1 VPDDYEMVP
10 YFCLPSNH
18 LAHGVIA
25 ESCRSCFDYP
35 NALADLVV
43 GYMGVPYY
51 HVPMTRHPQYVT
63 VRNER
68 GREMIDIV
76 RDRLDIVPT
85 VSSGDRKSVVMQTV
99 EADDAGFYGR
109 GPESPA
115 PPLVGNLIATILEKV
130 GCSTNK
136 HHKPRGEFR
145 IHHSVVQNP
154 KILTK
159 FPNAAR
165 VRFRWAPEASSLR
178 GTPWTTTPSETT
190 CTR

>member
-1 VPDDYEMVP
+1 VKIDSRTDVSMRLLGVAVQPNSPVPDDYEMVP

-51 HVPMTRHPQYVT
+51 HMPMTRHPQYVT
-63 VRNER
+63 VRNQR

-76 RDRLDIVPT
+76 RDRLQIVPT

-115 PPLVGNLIATILEKV
+115 PPFVGNLIATILEKV
-130 GCSTNK
+130 GYT
-136 HHKPRGEFR
+136 H
-145 IHHSVVQNP
+145 
-154 KILTK
+154 
-159 FPNAAR
+159 
-165 VRFRWAPEASSLR
+165 
-178 GTPWTTTPSETT
+178 TPWGGIPQRSLGRRISQPVNPV
-190 CTR
+190 C